1 MRTKAV
7 ANELRAKVIELRKT
21 GLTMQQIADSVGRS
35 KARVAQLLS
44 GVPAPPVRNR
54 NPSFKIGVRTPEQWQ
69 AMAQRTADRRWE
81 SEELDVKLDL
91 LLGAPENLSAYQDCL
106 QQARWEGARTRSAT

>member
-1 MRTKAV
+1 MRTKAA

-44 GVPAPPVRNR
+44 GVDSPRVPR
-54 NPSFKIGVRTPEQWQ
+54 RTGFQMHKRSPEQWQ

-106 QQARWEGARTRSAT
+106 QQARWEGARARIAT